1 MPEITGLGNTGITP
15 STNKI
20 SSDGVKNDV
29 TKGGII
35 GTQTTVADPNRVVR
49 TTDADVNTG
58 EQAYRYRND
67 SNFESFF
74 RALRDTPALMDIYSD
89 VFMTKLLNPTAVAF
103 YGTEFAE
110 SVYKFMS
117 EIDMTPEQL
126 LNLMKEQNL
135 MTNKFTGPFFD
146 IVRNMVSNG
155 NSRELTVAVLDF
167 LKRYDAVTSNVH
179 TENVMLSNIKSIASN
194 ILQSRSNQLVELMQE
209 YPYEGGHTEKLA
221 FMKNQVMPFL
231 TKYVSQTHDYGVVRD
246 MTALF
251 SVSLSKFETGSPEA
265 FKASFKN
272 LAGYMQLTGMLD
284 GINTEILQDKLMSGF
299 NSPEQEDT
307 QSTRMLDA
315 FVDILSEGLGGKAGA
330 SNKAAFSDMIS
341 SLLMNE
347 SVYMPLTHLVIPANI
362 DGKMM
367 FSEMWIDSDDEGN
380 AGERGEEANR
390 SKIFVK
396 FMIKELGNF
405 DLLMTE
411 KDGKVSM
418 EIHYPEMLND
428 KTQKIR
434 RDIPDIVRNN
444 NLKIENLVLS
454 KGRMEK
460 NLTEIFP
467 KIFSQKTSVDVS
479 V

>member
-103 YGTEFAE
+103 YGAEFAE
-110 SVYKFMS
+110 SVYKFMN

-209 YPYEGGHTEKLA
+209 YPYEG
-221 FMKNQVMPFL
+221 
-231 TKYVSQTHDYGVVRD
+231 
-246 MTALF
+246 
-251 SVSLSKFETGSPEA
+251 
-265 FKASFKN
+265 
-272 LAGYMQLTGMLD
+272 
-284 GINTEILQDKLMSGF
+284 
-299 NSPEQEDT
+299 
-307 QSTRMLDA
+307 
-315 FVDILSEGLGGKAGA
+315 
-330 SNKAAFSDMIS
+330 
-341 SLLMNE
+341 
-347 SVYMPLTHLVIPANI
+347 
-362 DGKMM
+362 
-367 FSEMWIDSDDEGN
+367 
-380 AGERGEEANR
+380 
-390 SKIFVK
+390 
-396 FMIKELGNF
+396 
-405 DLLMTE
+405 
-411 KDGKVSM
+411 
-418 EIHYPEMLND
+418 
-428 KTQKIR
+428 
-434 RDIPDIVRNN
+434 
-444 NLKIENLVLS
+444 
-454 KGRMEK
+454 
-460 NLTEIFP
+460 
-467 KIFSQKTSVDVS
+467 
-479 V
+479 

>member
-15 STNKI
+15 STNRI
-20 SSDGVKNDV
+20 SSEGVKNDV

-58 EQAYRYRND
+58 EQAYRFQND
-67 SNFESFF
+67 SNFESFV
-74 RALRDTPALMDIYSD
+74 RALKQTPALMEIYSD
-89 VFMTKLLNPTAVAF
+89 VFMTKLMNPTGIAF
-103 YGTEFAE
+103 YGADFAE
-110 SVYKFMS
+110 SVYEFMN
-117 EIDMTPEQL
+117 EINMTPEQL

-155 NSRELTVAVLDF
+155 NSRELTIAVLDF

-179 TENVMLSNIKSIASN
+179 TENVMLSNIKGIASN
-194 ILQSRSNQLVELMQE
+194 ILQSRSEQLTELMQD
-209 YPYEGGHTEKLA
+209 YPSGGSHSEKLA
-221 FMKNQVMPFL
+221 FMKNELLPFL
-231 TKYVSQTHDYGVVRD
+231 TKYVSQTHDYGVARD
-246 MTALF
+246 MIAMF
-251 SVSLSKFETGSPEA
+251 SVSLSKFETGSPDA

-272 LAGYMQLTGMLD
+272 LAGYMQLTGMLE
-284 GINTEILQDKLMSGF
+284 GIDIEVLQDKLMSGF

-307 QSTRMLDA
+307 KSARMLDA

-330 SNKAAFSDMIS
+330 ANKAAFSDMVS
-341 SLLMNE
+341 SLLMHE

-367 FSEMWIDSDDEGN
+367 FSEMWIDPDDEGN
-380 AGERGEEANR
+380 AAQGGSEPNR

-405 DLLMTE
+405 DLLLTE
-411 KDGKVSM
+411 KEGKVSM
-418 EIHYPEMLND
+418 EIHYPELLND

-434 RDIPDIVRNN
+434 RDIPDIVRKN

-460 NLTEIFP
+460 SITEIFP
-467 KIFSQKTSVDVS
+467 KIFAQKTSVDVS